1 MIHVSDVVNVNIN
14 RFVVIVAACGG
25 ILSAAS
31 GCSTSTA
38 PSSAAPAPA
47 GASAPAGPA
56 SASESTTSPAADPAP
71 ASTEPASTEPAS
83 TKPASTASATKKP
96 ATATGGC
103 PKASTLQ
110 AAAKLDKGFAIDA
123 STIDCWQDWVVAGVK
138 APTVAQQGD
147 GLLLFQRAATGS
159 WRKVN
164 EGSSF
169 DCATDLGLTAGTD
182 HPAWC
187 TFG

>member
-1 MIHVSDVVNVNIN
+1 MNVNID

-31 GCSTSTA
+31 GCSTSTS

-47 GASAPAGPA
+47 SSSAPTAA
-56 SASESTTSPAADPAP
+56 AAASEAPSSPAADPDP
-71 ASTEPASTEPAS
+71 AATKPAA
-83 TKPASTASATKKP
+83 TKPASPASATTKP

-123 STIDCWQDWVVAGVK
+123 STIDCWQDWVVAGLK

-147 GLLLFQRAATGS
+147 GLLLFQQATTGS

-169 DCATDLGLTAGTD
+169 DCATDLGLTAGAD
-182 HPAWC
+182 HPTWC